1 MCYQHGRVALICL
14 LLLFVFMLICLIR
27 PGGLPCPG
35 VGPSVSLILEYFLTF
50 RNNKLFYAHFVLS
63 LSQTW
68 NQLFI

>member
-50 RNNKLFYAHFVLS
+50 RNNKLF
-63 LSQTW
+63 
-68 NQLFI
+68 